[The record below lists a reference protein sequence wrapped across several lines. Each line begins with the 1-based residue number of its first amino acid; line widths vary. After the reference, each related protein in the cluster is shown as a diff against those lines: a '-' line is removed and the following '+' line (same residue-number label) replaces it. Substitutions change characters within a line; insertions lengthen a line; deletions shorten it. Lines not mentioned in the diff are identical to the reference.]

1 MFEALHSCGM
11 LNMKGRWVD
20 DCNWLRTEAISAD
33 NRSLSFSKNV
43 CSSSGIFVTVVV
55 VVVVVVRE
63 YEYESV
69 H

>member
-1 MFEALHSCGM
+1 M

-43 CSSSGIFVTVVV
+43 CSSSGIFVTVVDV
-55 VVVVVVRE
+55 VVVAGELRSGEVGE
-63 YEYESV
+63 LGEGD
-69 H
+69 